1 MVLIQNE
8 LTDVQQQ
15 VLLDVAEQGI
25 RSGLT
30 NGEFCDPHPDWY
42 PIELQ
47 NMQACFVS
55 LRSGDQLL
63 GSIGTANPQHP
74 LVVDAARNAFEV
86 ASAVAHSCQSAELDL
101 NNLQLELTVLSPL
114 HFLTE
119 STFEGVVN
127 QIQAGSEGV
136 FVSCQDC
143 TATFL
148 PSKWEK
154 FVEAREFLR
163 QLCARAG
170 LDTKEWSSGVQVA
183 TFTTQCC
190 SRSLDKHLAKPVPH

>member
-1 MVLIQNE
+1 MVLMQNE
-8 LTDVQQQ
+8 LADVQQQ

-25 RSGLT
+25 RSGFS
-30 NGEFCDPHPDWY
+30 NSEFCDPHPEWY

-47 NMQACFVS
+47 NIQACFVS

-86 ASAVAHSCQSAELDL
+86 ASLVIHSWQSAQLDL

-119 STFEGVVN
+119 TTFEGVVN

-136 FVSCQDC
+136 FVRCQDC
-143 TATFL
+143 AATFL

-170 LDTKEWSSGVQVA
+170 LESEDWSSGVQVA

-190 SRSLDKHLAKPVPH
+190 LRTLDKHLTRPLPR